1 MARADLVRPSRDGDQ
16 FHYHWAAR
24 QCLELLPGHTDLVAI
39 TIEGASTQEAKNDDI
54 DAGEQLIDVGLY
66 YGSEDLGQARL
77 IRYVQLK
84 HSTRARAEPWTVSGL
99 KKTIKGFADRYAK
112 LAGRFS
118 NENIAQRFQ
127 FEFTTN
133 RPIDPKIK
141 EALADFASGT
151 MKRHLTVHQALL
163 KYTGLDEDRASNFLE
178 LLVVDGEEDDLWEQ
192 RHLLAQDLGA
202 YLPDADCDAPI
213 QLKDLI
219 TRKATTEFESDPSV
233 RRNDVLRALKA
244 SEEVLQP
251 APCLISDSLN
261 TLPRDQEPEILR
273 GFLAATSPLIIHA
286 DGGVGKSVLA
296 SRLAAGIPAD
306 SEVVLYDCFG
316 DGLYRSSLYFR
327 HRHRDALVQIANE
340 LAAKRLCHPL
350 VPTAYAETKQYMRAF
365 IHRLTQ
371 AIGVLKAKNSEAHLC
386 LIIDAADNAEMA
398 AKELGESSSFVRDL
412 IRTPLPEGVRLA
424 FTCRT
429 HRRSMLGAPLHAQEL
444 ALRPFSNEESGRHL
458 RGSYPSATDQ
468 DILEFSV
475 LSSSNPRVQA
485 LVLSQNLPL
494 QEMLRRLGPEP
505 TTVDRAIGEL
515 LDLEIA
521 RLRDTEGAIEASQIE
536 VICQGLAILRPLVP
550 IPVLAKLS
558 ETSESAVRSF
568 ALSLSRPLLVKGNS
582 LHFRDEPSETWFRER
597 FKPESTELSRF
608 LERLRPL
615 ATQSSYAAAALPQLL
630 LEAGNIVEL
639 VALALSGEGLP
650 SENPLEKR
658 DVEVQRLIFALK
670 ACLQQKHYLAAAK
683 LAFKSGAECAG
694 EQRQNNLIQENT
706 DIASQLMAPDRVEEI
721 VSRRVFG
728 STWMGSHHA
737 YDAGI
742 LSGREEFSA
751 LASSRLRMTLDWLGT
766 WARLPEEERRHEDV
780 SHADR
785 TEIAL
790 AILRLRGPAAAAH
803 FLRRW
808 RPRRIAFEVGCQL
821 GRRLTD
827 LCQYEKIDAL
837 TEAAGNDIWLLL
849 GLIASVSDTNHAIP
863 APPLAR
869 LLRLL
874 ADRRVELTE
883 SEAWNTK
890 WIILDAIRSALE
902 VALRVLRPKPDA
914 WARILQR
921 YLPPEPPSDL
931 SNRLGVD
938 RTPLLR
944 AYALD
949 AALRGKRVSLR
960 DVAPSEV
967 REQLDSARHYGHS
980 QERDTFQREVG
991 GLLPWIVLSAEMIC
1005 GRHPKNLAGTIEDAL
1020 EQTSAAESRMYRED
1034 KSLRQAMVLEWLR
1047 VLRAAALTNPSPQI
1061 ETLKSWL
1068 YRQQDPLWPNTL
1080 TALCHKAARA
1090 TGFESLAV
1098 DFASQAYQLLEA
1110 SREHA
1115 ESRTDSY
1122 LELSR
1127 AILAVNPAEAR
1138 VYFDRAVDIAS
1149 RIGDENLDRWAGFLH
1164 LAKAAG
1170 EQNKPRPHTAY
1181 RLSRIAELTYEY
1193 VARDKHFDWNGSADA
1208 LTDLC
1213 ASSALSILS
1222 RWRDR
1227 RFGDPARLLPLV
1239 IYRLVA
1245 RGQLPKITPV
1255 VLSGIEARWD
1265 RLSDLKHLVTAET
1278 NPSQRA
1284 LFAKVAYRYIRVQSS
1299 ASDTWSEIK
1308 NLGSIYGLEFPD
1320 IDRLVTAAHKTDSD
1334 GVSHEQ
1340 IFEPRDSDQER
1351 RSPNWDTIFQDI
1363 DLTDPGALRSAYAE
1377 LHNYDPPFEFE
1388 SFYREAFARVR
1399 VGQEPQLIHAISAWP
1414 DLGVFE
1420 LRYLLDAMP
1429 QRALKQISVKNALK
1443 DLVLSV
1449 CRREPEWIKRCGWGM
1464 SLPFEKLDAEGL
1476 VPDKNVVHAILEGFL
1491 LRVDKLDAGGLFQLI
1506 DPLAECLS
1514 PEEADEALNF
1524 GFDLLEEVLRPEDGD
1539 GLWRPEL
1546 QPPESLVSALA
1557 GYVWAGLGAPEAS
1570 ERWQC
1575 AHAVRSIVELGW
1587 SELLEEL
1594 VCVAESD
1601 AGGPFIDQA
1610 LPFYVWHA
1618 RLWLLIGLAR
1628 GGIDNPSA
1636 LLSIT
1641 PVLRRWLNEDHVLIR
1656 ELSAQTLRT
1665 VLKVEQLHTG
1675 ELEELASINSPSL
1688 PEKVYEGWLD
1698 PVDDKESVGE
1708 EVLNDDEKYYFGI
1721 DIGPYWFAPLGRA
1734 FGLTQKAIERRAR
1747 QALRKHMAWK
1757 GENTRRGDPRYLR
1770 RIFGDRETS
1779 HSHGELPRTDD
1790 LCAYHGYHAMMFV
1803 AAGLLREKPVR
1814 RRTDD
1819 PLDEFHDWLLPYLP
1833 ARIDGGWL
1841 ADRRDPRL
1849 VEDPPLRGGY
1859 KEKNWCWGVTKEYID
1874 QKLSADDG
1882 STVLW
1887 GHWNGGKEN
1896 CDETVSIRSAF
1907 ASESVAEAL
1916 VAALQ
1921 TATEL
1926 NRFSLPSFE
1935 MGDDKRAAP
1944 FKLRGWVSQETI
1956 PPGLDRG
1963 DPWSENLEY
1972 PGPAPSES
1980 VIRRL
1985 ELEAP
1990 IDGSIWKANDAGML
2004 RSETWTQKQGYGLD
2018 EETVPGTRLCANREF
2033 LRHLLAAHP
2042 DDRLIVGVSVRRLPP
2057 KYGPDRDMFEPYPW
2071 PYVRYYLMEDD
2082 GVAHAL

>member
-1 MARADLVRPSRDGDQ
+1 MAGADLIRPSRDGDQ

-24 QCLELLPGHTDLVAI
+24 QCLQLLPGQTNLVAI
-39 TIEGASTQEAKNDDI
+39 TIEGTSTQEAKGGEI

-66 YGSEDLGQARL
+66 YGSENLDQARL

-84 HSTRARAEPWTVSGL
+84 HSTRASAEAWTISGL
-99 KKTIKGFADRYAK
+99 KKTIKGFADRYAQ
-112 LAGRFS
+112 LTERFS
-118 NENIAQRFQ
+118 DEDIAQRFR

-133 RPIDPKIK
+133 RPIESKLK
-141 EALADFASGT
+141 EALGDFLSGT
-151 MKRHLTVHQALL
+151 TSRYPTLHKSLIEYA
-163 KYTGLDEDRASNFLE
+163 GLDNDRASHFFKLFIAE
-178 LLVVDGEEDDLWEQ
+178 GEEGDLWEQ
-192 RHLLAQDLGA
+192 RHLLAQDLSA
-202 YLPDADCDAPI
+202 YLPDADYDTPV

-233 RRNDVLRALKA
+233 RRYDVLRALKA
-244 SEEVLQP
+244 SEAELQP
-251 APCLISDSLN
+251 APCLISDPSN

-273 GFLAATSPLIIHA
+273 GLLAATSPIIIHA

-296 SRLAAGIPAD
+296 ARLAAAIPSD

-316 DGLYRSSLYFR
+316 DGLYRSSLYLR
-327 HRHRDALVQIANE
+327 HRHRDALVQIANQ
-340 LAAKRLCHPL
+340 LAAKGLCHPL
-350 VPTAYAETKQYMRAF
+350 IPTAYAEAKQYMRAF

-371 AIGVLKAKNSEAHLC
+371 AIGLLKARNPEAHLC

-398 AKELGESSSFVRDL
+398 AEELRDSSSFVKDL
-412 IRTPLPEGVRLA
+412 IRTPLPVGVRVA

-429 HRRSMLGAPLHAQEL
+429 HRRSMLGAPPHTQEL

-485 LVLSQNLPL
+485 LALSQNLPL

-515 LDLEIA
+515 LEVEVA
-521 RLRDTEGAIEASQIE
+521 RLRDREGAIEAFQID

-558 ETSESAVRSF
+558 DTSESAVRSF

-582 LHFRDEPSETWFRER
+582 LHFRDEPSETWFREH
-597 FKPESTELSRF
+597 FKPETSDLPRF
-608 LERLRPL
+608 LKRLRPL

-630 LEAGNIVEL
+630 LEAGEMAEL
-639 VALALSGEGLP
+639 VGLALSGEGLP
-650 SENPLEKR
+650 TENPLEKR
-658 DVEVQRLIFALK
+658 DVELQRLTFALK
-670 ACLQQKHYLAAAK
+670 ACLQQKRYLAAAK

-742 LSGREEFSA
+742 LSGREEFFA
-751 LASSRLRMTLDWLGT
+751 LASSRLRMALDWLGT
-766 WARLPEEERRHEDV
+766 WARLPEEERKYEDV

-790 AILRLRGPAAAAH
+790 AILRLRGPASAAH

-808 RPRRIAFEVGCQL
+808 RPRRIAFVVGCRL

-837 TEAAGNDIWLLL
+837 AEAAGNDIWLLL
-849 GLIASVSDTNHAIP
+849 GLIASVNDIDHAIP
-863 APPLAR
+863 TPPLAR

-874 ADRRVELTE
+874 SDRRVKLTE
-883 SEAWNTK
+883 SEGWNTR
-890 WIILDAIRSALE
+890 WTVLDAVRSALE
-902 VALRVLRPKPDA
+902 VALRVLPPEPDA

-921 YLPPEPPSDL
+921 YLPSEPPSDL
-931 SNRLGVD
+931 SNHFGSD
-938 RTPLLR
+938 RTLLLR

-949 AALRGKRVSLR
+949 AALRGKQITLW
-960 DVAPSEV
+960 DVAPSEM
-967 REQLDSARHYGHS
+967 RGQLDSARHYGHS
-980 QERDTFQREVG
+980 QEMDTFHREVG
-991 GLLPWIVLSAEMIC
+991 GLLPWIVLSAEIIC
-1005 GRHPKNLAGTIEDAL
+1005 DRTPQNLTVAIEDAL
-1020 EQTSAAESRMYRED
+1020 KQTSASESRIYRED
-1034 KSLRQAMVLEWLR
+1034 KSLRQAVVLEWLR
-1047 VLRAAALTNPSPQI
+1047 VLRAADLKNALLQI

-1068 YRQQDPLWPNTL
+1068 FRQQDPLWPNTL
-1080 TALCHKAARA
+1080 TALCYKAARA
-1090 TGFESLAV
+1090 SGFESLAV
-1098 DFASQAYQLLEA
+1098 EFASQTYQLLEA

-1127 AILAVNPAEAR
+1127 AILAVNSAEAR

-1149 RIGDENLDRWAGFLH
+1149 RIGDENLDRWAGFLN

-1193 VARDKHFDWNGSADA
+1193 VARDKHFDWNGTADA

-1227 RFGDPARLLPLV
+1227 RFGDSARLLPLV

-1245 RGQLPKITPV
+1245 RGDLPKITPV
-1255 VLSGIEARWD
+1255 VLSGIEARWG
-1265 RLSDLKHLVTAET
+1265 RLSDLKDLVTAET
-1278 NPSQRA
+1278 DPSQRA
-1284 LFAKVAYRYIRVQSS
+1284 LFAQVAYRYIRVQSP
-1299 ASDTWSEIK
+1299 ASKTWSEIK
-1308 NLGSIYGLEFPD
+1308 KLGRTYGLEFPD
-1320 IDRLVTAAHKTDSD
+1320 IERLHTAAHNSDSD
-1334 GVSHEQ
+1334 GVSHQQ
-1340 IFEPRDSDQER
+1340 ILEPRDTDRER
-1351 RSPNWDTIFQDI
+1351 CSPNWDNIFRGI
-1363 DLTDPGALRSAYAE
+1363 DLTDPGALRLAYAE
-1377 LHNYDPPFEFE
+1377 LQNYDPPFEFE
-1388 SFYREAFARVR
+1388 SFFREAFAKVR
-1399 VGQEPQLIHAISAWP
+1399 VGQEPQLINAISAWP
-1414 DLGVFE
+1414 DFGVFE
-1420 LRYLLDAMP
+1420 LRYFLDAMP
-1429 QRALKQISVKNALK
+1429 RQALKQISVQNALK
-1443 DLVLSV
+1443 DSVLSV
-1449 CRREPEWIKRCGWGM
+1449 CRSEPERIKRRSWGT
-1464 SLPFEKLDAEGL
+1464 SLPFKKLDDEGL
-1476 VPDKNVVHAILEGFL
+1476 VPDKCVVNAILEGFL
-1491 LRVDKLDAGGLFQLI
+1491 LQVDKLDAGGFFQLI
-1506 DPLAECLS
+1506 DPLADCLS

-1524 GFDLLEEVLRPEDGD
+1524 GFDLLEEVLLPEDGD

-1546 QPPESLVSALA
+1546 QPPESLISALA

-1575 AHAVRSIVELGW
+1575 AHVVRSIVELGW
-1587 SELLEEL
+1587 SELLQEL
-1594 VCVAESD
+1594 VCAAESD
-1601 AGGPFIDQA
+1601 ASGPFIDQA

-1618 RLWLLIGLAR
+1618 RLWLLIGITR
-1628 GGIDNPSA
+1628 GGIENPSA
-1636 LLSIT
+1636 LLSMT
-1641 PVLRRWLNEDHVLIR
+1641 PVLRRWLNEQHVLIR
-1656 ELSAQTLRT
+1656 ELSAQALRT
-1665 VLKVEQLHTG
+1665 VLRAGKLQTAEWD
-1675 ELEELASINSPSL
+1675 ELASVNCPSL

-1698 PVDDKESVGE
+1698 AVEDEEPASD
-1708 EVLNDDEKYYFGI
+1708 EVLSDDEKYYFGI
-1721 DIGPYWFAPLGRA
+1721 DIGPYWFTPLGRA
-1734 FGLTQKAIERRAR
+1734 FGLTQGAIERRAR
-1747 QALRKHMAWK
+1747 QALRKHMAWS

-1770 RIFGDRETS
+1770 RIFGDRETR

-1803 AAGLLREKPVR
+1803 AAGLLKEKPVQR
-1814 RRTDD
+1814 RIDD
-1819 PLDEFHDWLLPYLP
+1819 SLDEFQDWLSRYLP
-1833 ARIDGGWL
+1833 ARTDGGWL
-1841 ADRRDPRL
+1841 ADRRNPRL
-1849 VEDPPLRGGY
+1849 VEDPPLRSGY
-1859 KEKNWCWGVTKEYID
+1859 SDKDWCWGVTKEYLD
-1874 QKLSADDG
+1874 QKLTADDG

-1887 GHWNGGKEN
+1887 GHWNGGKDD
-1896 CDETVSIRSAF
+1896 CYETVSIRSAF

-1926 NRFSLPSFE
+1926 DRFTLPSFE
-1935 MGDDKRAAP
+1935 MGDYKRDAL
-1944 FKLRGWVSQETI
+1944 FKLRGWVIDEAA

-1980 VIRRL
+1980 LIRRL
-1985 ELEAP
+1985 GLEASNN
-1990 IDGSIWKANDAGML
+1990 GSIWKAKNASIL
-2004 RSETWTQKQGYGLD
+2004 RSETWIRKQGYGLD
-2018 EETVPGTRLCANREF
+2018 EETVPGARLCANREF
-2033 LRHLLAAHP
+2033 LRELLAAHT
-2042 DDRLIVGVSVRRLPP
+2042 DDALIISVSVRRLPP
-2057 KYGPDRDMFEPYPW
+2057 KYGPDRDLFEPYPW